1 MTAAIAAA
9 ISLRQMRYFVAV
21 AEECHFGRAA
31 QRLHI
36 TQPPLSRQIAELEV
50 TLGVSLLSRESRQ
63 VRLTAAGERALD
75 EFRALLAATEAA
87 LERLG
92 ALRDALPT
100 LRLGLLNWF
109 DLARLPVLE
118 HQLRRE
124 GLVARIESELMASHE
139 AVAAVRAGRMD
150 AALVAA
156 PIETVGLEA
165 VTLARLRMVALLP
178 AKSQLARR
186 RSLMLADLNGEP
198 PFYRFRRS
206 ISPLMWDHFDRQ
218 YKAHGFRPRE
228 EAQAPELMGALARIG
243 AGHGCTLAPEPL
255 AVRHYAGVARRA
267 LKELVT
273 LDVALV
279 VSPALEAPLRAALAC
294 FAEVLMPAEAEAV
307 GR

>member
-1 MTAAIAAA
+1 MTAAMTAA

-36 TQPPLSRQIAELEV
+36 TQPPLSRQIADLEAR
-50 TLGVSLLSRESRQ
+50 LGVSLLAREARQ
-63 VRLTAAGERALD
+63 VRVTAAGERALE
-75 EFRALLAATEAA
+75 EFRKLLAATQAA

-109 DLARLPVLE
+109 DLARLPALE
-118 HQLRRE
+118 HRLLRE
-124 GLVARIESELMASHE
+124 GLAARIESELMASHE

-156 PIETVGLEA
+156 PIETPGLEA

-178 AKSQLARR
+178 AKSPLARR
-186 RSLMLADLNGEP
+186 RSLMLSDLNSEP

-206 ISPLMWDHFDRQ
+206 ISPLLWDHFDRQ
-218 YKAHGFRPRE
+218 YRAQGFTPHE
-228 EAQAPELMGALARIG
+228 VAQAPELMGALARIG

-255 AVRHYAGVARRA
+255 AVRHYAGVTRRR
-267 LKELVT
+267 LKERVT

-279 VSPALEAPLRAALAC
+279 ISPALEAPLRAALAT
-294 FAEVLMPAEAEAV
+294 FAAVLMPAEAEAV
-307 GR
+307 G